1 MNLKSSMP
9 GTRTGRIIVGSL
21 LIVGGVVGF
30 LPILGFWMIPLGLF
44 MLSQDFA
51 TVRRFRRRW
60 TVRLGRRWSQF
71 KESRRL
77 AKRRM

>member
-1 MNLKSSMP
+1 MP

-21 LIVGGVVGF
+21 LIAGGILGF

-51 TVRRFRRRW
+51 AVRRFRRRW
-60 TVRLGRRWSQF
+60 TVRLGRRWNRF
-71 KESRRL
+71 KESRQL
-77 AKRRM
+77 ANR